1 MLKSKI
7 APVIV
12 GIILVI
18 GAALWIWTC
27 LSIDYSKMNPQG
39 SYAKP
44 AASAPAGAGN

>member
-27 LSIDYSKMNPQG
+27 LSIDYSKMNAQG
-39 SYAKP
+39 SHAKP
-44 AASAPAGAGN
+44 AANAPAKGGD